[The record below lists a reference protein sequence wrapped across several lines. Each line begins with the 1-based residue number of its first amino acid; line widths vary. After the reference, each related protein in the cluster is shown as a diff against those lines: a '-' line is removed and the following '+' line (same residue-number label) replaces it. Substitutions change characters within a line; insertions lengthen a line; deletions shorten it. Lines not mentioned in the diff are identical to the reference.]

1 MSIHRLLPCFALLL
15 CEMNMPKWTILDKK
29 TQAVQQT
36 AQLERPS
43 DEDLPQQANFISQ
56 GLSVK
61 SPQNLVH
68 GRAQTS
74 SSRASSP
81 DDSDV
86 SDASTCCALHEES
99 GACAFSSAPAHAN
112 CSAPKRYFGTAP
124 PQSTV
129 IRTHGEGTP
138 RGRKDALEHAIFC
151 GSASPDAVDQGP
163 AVSPSYAAED
173 LAELLGEGVGVAGPG
188 GSWGKMIDLTNDSD
202 SDRST
207 TFLPHLIE
215 GRTFSM
221 TRGILH

>member
-56 GLSVK
+56 GLFGK
-61 SPQNLVH
+61 SPQNRVH

-74 SSRASSP
+74 SSRAPSP

-86 SDASTCCALHEES
+86 SDASTCCALHEKS
-99 GACAFSSAPAHAN
+99 GACALSSAPAHAN
-112 CSAPKRYFGTAP
+112 CPA
-124 PQSTV
+124 
-129 IRTHGEGTP
+129 HGEGTP
-138 RGRKDALEHAIFC
+138 WGRKDALEHAIFC
-151 GSASPDAVDQGP
+151 GSASPHGVNP
-163 AVSPSYAAED
+163 VPFSPFDAAED

-207 TFLPHLIE
+207 SFLPHLIE

-221 TRGILH
+221 TRGVVL